1 MKGIDHVCRDA
12 NPPDLYPGAVAQK
25 ALRPAFASSW
35 GDRLFGAVPV
45 APVWVGLALAGTWLC
60 ALLVFSSATG
70 LLDILRRM
78 DMPIWEVRNARL
90 PVLFVLLAAYLPTAC
105 RYVRVGA
112 AKFLEELR
120 PSLDL
125 EAPALERIRS
135 DFDRLDPARRRLT
148 ASLAVALV
156 PTIALL
162 IDRDP
167 MLYFQTGYWGPAT
180 FSNWALGSLVM
191 WNLGVFVYLTGVY
204 ARRFSDLAGSVNRID
219 LFDLAPL
226 APFGRLGLR
235 SALLWLILFSLFAL
249 NGVDAGFYWL
259 LGVLGTLGL
268 AAASL
273 SLALPV
279 RGVHRRV
286 RAEKL
291 EEMDRIH
298 RALRGEPGALSAS
311 PIAKWSGTATLADLV
326 AYRSL
331 VESVREWPLDP
342 STLLRFVLFL
352 GIPVASWFG
361 GALMERLVEAALD

>member
-1 MKGIDHVCRDA
+1 MR
-12 NPPDLYPGAVAQK
+12 
-25 ALRPAFASSW
+25 
-35 GDRLFGAVPV
+35 
-45 APVWVGLALAGTWLC
+45 
-60 ALLVFSSATG
+60 
-70 LLDILRRM
+70 
-78 DMPIWEVRNARL
+78 
-90 PVLFVLLAAYLPTAC
+90 
-105 RYVRVGA
+105 
-112 AKFLEELR
+112 
-120 PSLDL
+120 
-125 EAPALERIRS
+125 
-135 DFDRLDPARRRLT
+135 
-148 ASLAVALV
+148 
-156 PTIALL
+156 
-162 IDRDP
+162 
-167 MLYFQTGYWGPAT
+167 
-180 FSNWALGSLVM
+180 
-191 WNLGVFVYLTGVY
+191 
-204 ARRFSDLAGSVNRID
+204 RID